1 MHWLLPGGLLNSMS
15 RFSYH
20 IPILGFHRI
29 GPHRPDHVPT
39 VTAEAFEKQ
48 LGLLAKW
55 RYSVI
60 SFNEVVS
67 RMEKSL
73 PIPRKAV
80 VITFDD
86 GYEDNYLVAWPLLR
100 KFAFPAIVF
109 VTPTE
114 VSTKGFATWQQ
125 LREMAGDGFEIGSHT
140 MHHSYMPTT
149 PDEKL
154 KEEVADSKT
163 LIEQQLGKRIDFLS
177 YPIGGYTPQAQAM
190 AKQAGYRAACTTNR
204 GVAYAMTDRFAIR
217 RVKITDGDANPLVFR
232 AKLSGHYDA
241 FRKLKRP
248 S

>member
-1 MHWLLPGGLLNSMS
+1 MS
-15 RFSYH
+15 RLSYH
-20 IPILGFHRI
+20 IPILGYHRI
-29 GPHRPDHVPT
+29 GQHRPDHVPT

-55 RYSVI
+55 RTSVI

-67 RMEKSL
+67 RMEK
-73 PIPRKAV
+73 PQPMPRKAC

-86 GYEDNYLVAWPLLR
+86 GYEETYSIAWPLLKR
-100 KFAFPAIVF
+100 FGFSAIVF
-109 VTPTE
+109 VTPNE

-125 LREMAGDGFEIGSHT
+125 LREMSRGGFEIGSHT

-154 KEEVADSKT
+154 KEEVADSKAV
-163 LIEQQLGKRIDFLS
+163 IEQQLGKRIDFLS

-204 GVAYAMTDRFAIR
+204 GVSYAMTDRFAIR
-217 RVKITDGDANPLVFR
+217 RVKITESDANPLIFR
-232 AKLSGHYDA
+232 AKLSGYYDM
-241 FRKLKRP
+241 FRKIKRP